1 MTSRPRLLLAP
12 ALIAAAAAVVLVVA
26 LFAEPGDP
34 VLVAGFLGAAA
45 MLLFA
50 AVVAVWAARRL
61 NEDLGVERHRSDA
74 SVSLVEDLFNAVT
87 SDMLVATDEAG
98 LITRFSPGAERVL
111 GVRAVAA
118 IGRSPSFFLEEAEV
132 ASWALAMRTDQD
144 FAAVAAGLVSSNQQ
158 QPLEW
163 PFFRP
168 DGERRFLAM
177 TISTIRDGKGE
188 RTGFLLAGQDVTDQV
203 RTESGTE
210 QFLATM
216 SLELRAPMA
225 SIIGYAEMLHEEL
238 QGQSSESARSFVDRI
253 ERSGHRMLMLIQDL
267 LTLTRVEDPELEL
280 QRDEVDLR
288 SVVTTAYDALKDDLA
303 GRELDVMLRLPP
315 DPVEQECDGRLIE
328 QVVHQLLANAAK
340 FTPDGGRVIVSVK
353 AGNCNR
359 IVVGD
364 TGLGIAQTDRERLF
378 TRFFRSH
385 QAEVQRRQGSGLGL
399 AIVQAVVAAHGG
411 TVSVESE
418 LGRGSTFVVE
428 LPTHLPG
435 SVRAAEAVEVVEAA
449 EGAKS
454 PSMSA

>member
-1 MTSRPRLLLAP
+1 MLAP
-12 ALIAAAAAVVLVVA
+12 ALIAVAAALVLGV
-26 LFAEPGDP
+26 LLLAEPGDP
-34 VLVAGFLGAAA
+34 VLALGFGVAVV
-45 MLLFA
+45 LLTTA

-61 NEDLGVERHRSDA
+61 TEDLGEARHRTDA
-74 SVSLVEDLFNAVT
+74 TVSLVDDLFGAVT

-111 GVRAVAA
+111 GVRAAA
-118 IGRSPSFFLEEAEV
+118 ALGRSPSFFLEEAEV

-144 FAAVAAGLVSSNQQ
+144 FAAVAAGLVASNQQ

-177 TISTIRDGKGE
+177 TISPIRDGRGE
-188 RTGFLLAGQDVTDQV
+188 RTGFLLVGQDVTDLV

-238 QGQSSESARSFVDRI
+238 DGHSASARGFVDRI
-253 ERSGHRMLMLIQDL
+253 ERSGHRMLALIQDL

-280 QRDEVDLR
+280 QREEVDLR
-288 SVVTTAYDALKDDLA
+288 ALVTTAYHALRADLD
-303 GRELDVMLRLPP
+303 GRQLDVALRLPP
-315 DPVEQECDGRLIE
+315 DPVPQECDGRLIE

-353 AGNCNR
+353 AGAGNR

-364 TGLGIAQTDRERLF
+364 TGLGISQTDRERLF

-428 LPTHLPG
+428 LPTQLPG
-435 SVRAAEAVEVVEAA
+435 SARAVEAV
-449 EGAKS
+449 GA

>member
-1 MTSRPRLLLAP
+1 
-12 ALIAAAAAVVLVVA
+12 
-26 LFAEPGDP
+26 
-34 VLVAGFLGAAA
+34 
-45 MLLFA
+45 
-50 AVVAVWAARRL
+50 
-61 NEDLGVERHRSDA
+61 
-74 SVSLVEDLFNAVT
+74 
-87 SDMLVATDEAG
+87 
-98 LITRFSPGAERVL
+98 
-111 GVRAVAA
+111 
-118 IGRSPSFFLEEAEV
+118 
-132 ASWALAMRTDQD
+132 MRTEQD
-144 FAAVAAGLVSSNQQ
+144 FAAVAAGLVASQQQ

-168 DGERRFLAM
+168 DGERRFLSLS
-177 TISTIRDGKGE
+177 ISTIRDGGGE
-188 RTGFLLAGQDVTDQV
+188 RTGFLLVGQDVTDLV

-238 QGQSSESARSFVDRI
+238 EGQSPSARSFVDRI

-288 SVVTTAYDALKDDLA
+288 SIVTTAYDAVRGTLDERQLDLA
-303 GRELDVMLRLPP
+303 LRLPP
-315 DPVEQECDGRLIE
+315 DPVVQECDSRLVE

-353 AGNCNR
+353 AGVTNR

-364 TGLGIAQTDRERLF
+364 TGIGISQTDRERLF

-385 QAEVQRRQGSGLGL
+385 QTEVQQRQGSGLGL
-399 AIVQAVVAAHGG
+399 AIVKAVVDAHGG
-411 TVSVESE
+411 TITVESE

-428 LPTHLPG
+428 LPGRPPM
-435 SVRAAEAVEVVEAA
+435 SVRAVETTEVTPA
-449 EGAKS
+449 S

>member
-1 MTSRPRLLLAP
+1 LTSRPRLLLAP
-12 ALIAAAAAVVLVVA
+12 ALLAAAVVVVLA
-26 LFAEPGDP
+26 VSLAYEPGEAALASGL
-34 VLVAGFLGAAA
+34 LVAALLVLAAA
-45 MLLFA
+45 
-50 AVVAVWAARRL
+50 VAGVWASRRL
-61 NEDLGVERHRSDA
+61 TEDLGVAQQDTDA
-74 SVSLVEDLFNAVT
+74 SATLVDDLFSAVT
-87 SDMLVATDEAG
+87 SDVLVATDG
-98 LITRFSPGAERVL
+98 TGHITRFNPGAERVL
-111 GVRAVAA
+111 GVTAA
-118 IGRSPSFFLEEAEV
+118 AALGRTPSFFLEEAEV
-132 ASWALAMRTDQD
+132 ASWALAMRTEQD
-144 FAAVAAGLVSSNQQ
+144 FAAVAAGLVASQQQ

-168 DGERRFLAM
+168 DGERRFLSLS
-177 TISTIRDGKGE
+177 ISTIRDGGGE
-188 RTGFLLAGQDVTDQV
+188 RSGFLLVGQDVTDLV

-238 QGQSSESARSFVDRI
+238 DGQSASARSFVDRI

-288 SVVTTAYDALKDDLA
+288 SIVTTAYDAVHATLDDRRLDLA
-303 GRELDVMLRLPP
+303 LRLPP
-315 DPVEQECDGRLIE
+315 DPVVQECDSRLVE

-353 AGNCNR
+353 AGATNR

-364 TGLGIAQTDRERLF
+364 TGIGISQTDRERLF

-385 QAEVQRRQGSGLGL
+385 QTEVQQRQGSGLGL
-399 AIVQAVVAAHGG
+399 AIVKAVVEAHGG
-411 TVSVESE
+411 TITVESE

-428 LPTHLPG
+428 LPGRPPAPI
-435 SVRAAEAVEVVEAA
+435 RATEATEVTPA
-449 EGAKS
+449 S